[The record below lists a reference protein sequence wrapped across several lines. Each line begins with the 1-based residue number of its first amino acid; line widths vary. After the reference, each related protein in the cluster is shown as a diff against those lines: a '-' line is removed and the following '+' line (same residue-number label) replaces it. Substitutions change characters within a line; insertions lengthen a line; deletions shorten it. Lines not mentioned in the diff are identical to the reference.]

1 MKLAFLV
8 LASALGLAAQ
18 TCTMAVCTAATVAE
32 SDVLAALPTSG
43 NTNPTVTVNI
53 PAGSATWT
61 TEINY
66 TMPAGVTTLVIVGAG
81 TPNTGTGTFGAGT
94 STTTITDNGGSTNP
108 LIDIFLT
115 YPQIA
120 EIQQLNIVPLA
131 TNTTLI
137 SPIWWDGTCTSSG
150 CPQVRLTNVTFGVSP
165 LLWSVSGNGSQA
177 GQMTRAS
184 NVFGVYDHNTI
195 PSGSDAGFSNTNHG
209 SYLGVGSYGDKS
221 WASADSFGTANN
233 LFFEN
238 NIVYSSGDEGQFADN
253 EAGTSMGSVGG
264 ARVVARYNQAF
275 QTGTGTNSGLFNFH
289 GVDSGGRNRGG
300 REAEVYHNTVTG
312 TSGVASS
319 TSLLGLRSGTA
330 LSYDNTM
337 SATVSFN
344 NYISP
349 AVFRRF
355 AAFSPWAGCGDGN
368 YDSSISVIASGTA
381 SGGNGST
388 TLTDSSQSW
397 TTNQW
402 FSSGSV
408 YSLYDSTANFVSEIV
423 SNTATVITFT
433 SGSPY
438 QTNAVTNGDSY
449 QIVRVAQ
456 CVDQPGRG
464 AGVLLSGTTPSPT
477 GSVAEILDP
486 IYEWNDTLSSGSL
499 NQGVVSP
506 NNTSSII
513 ANRDWYAESKNQAS
527 QTTASSPFG
536 GTSGTGHGTLANRPT
551 TCTTGVG
558 YAEYAS
564 GSFVQL
570 DICTGTNTWTDATYT
585 PYTYPHPL
593 DGGPTYT
600 GSAFSGSISGKI
612 Q

>member
-1 MKLAFLV
+1 M
-8 LASALGLAAQ
+8 G
-18 TCTMAVCTAATVAE
+18 
-32 SDVLAALPTSG
+32 
-43 NTNPTVTVNI
+43 
-53 PAGSATWT
+53 
-61 TEINY
+61 
-66 TMPAGVTTLVIVGAG
+66 
-81 TPNTGTGTFGAGT
+81 
-94 STTTITDNGGSTNP
+94 
-108 LIDIFLT
+108 
-115 YPQIA
+115 
-120 EIQQLNIVPLA
+120 
-131 TNTTLI
+131 
-137 SPIWWDGTCTSSG
+137 
-150 CPQVRLTNVTFGVSP
+150 RL
-165 LLWSVSGNGSQA
+165 
-177 GQMTRAS
+177 
-184 NVFGVYDHNTI
+184 
-195 PSGSDAGFSNTNHG
+195 
-209 SYLGVGSYGDKS
+209 
-221 WASADSFGTANN
+221 
-233 LFFEN
+233 
-238 NIVYSSGDEGQFADN
+238 
-253 EAGTSMGSVGG
+253 
-264 ARVVARYNQAF
+264 
-275 QTGTGTNSGLFNFH
+275 
-289 GVDSGGRNRGG
+289 
-300 REAEVYHNTVTG
+300 
-312 TSGVASS
+312 
-319 TSLLGLRSGTA
+319 
-330 LSYDNTM
+330 
-337 SATVSFN
+337 
-344 NYISP
+344 
-349 AVFRRF
+349 RR
-355 AAFSPWAGCGDGN
+355 WY

-536 GTSGTGHGTLANRPT
+536 GTSGTGHGTLANGRS

-570 DICTGTNTWTDATYT
+570 DICTGRT
-585 PYTYPHPL
+585 L
-593 DGGPTYT
+593 GPTQLTPRTLTRTRRWRSNLHRFRLLRFHLRQDSMKTALLLLLGASSSYAVCT
-600 GSAFSGSISGKI
+600 ITVTSRLQPRVSVDSPEQGI
-612 Q
+612 QLRSPSPHRFRVVQRSRSWLRGRWLLAL